1 MLFRALLI
9 RMCRLVPGVG
19 AGFGGVSGSE
29 PGSKISFPK
38 YPGLLELLS
47 KLLASTEGTITEGTD
62 IITERIFPAL
72 ELIGEKI
79 PTFPDNYDTML
90 CDLVREHLK
99 SPVWGI
105 REHAARVYASLLNRT
120 EILEDVR
127 HLVDRLQGNVTE
139 NFVHGTALCV
149 RYALRRFAATTHVFW
164 NCKYSDLPRSS
175 GSILMNTAHA
185 DSILSTVRHVLAT
198 VFPVARSPFTATVLV
213 EILNDALERSFE
225 ASTEGMILF
234 CLLSGSMLICDRP
247 NCPCYQ

>member
-19 AGFGGVSGSE
+19 AGFGGISGSE

-38 YPGLLELLS
+38 YPGLLDLLS

-79 PTFPDNYDTML
+79 PTFPDNYDTLL

-105 REHAARVYASLLNRT
+105 REHAARVYASLLDRT
-120 EILEDVR
+120 NILEDVR
-127 HLVDRLQGNVTE
+127 RLVDQLPGNATE
-139 NFVHGTALCV
+139 NLVHGTSLCA
-149 RYALRRFAATTHVFW
+149 RYALRRFAATTDVFW
-164 NCKYSDLPRSS
+164 NCKSEISHFLIRYSNEP
-175 GSILMNTAHA
+175 
-185 DSILSTVRHVLAT
+185 STYR
-198 VFPVARSPFTATVLV
+198 
-213 EILNDALERSFE
+213 
-225 ASTEGMILF
+225 
-234 CLLSGSMLICDRP
+234 
-247 NCPCYQ
+247 